1 MNQIKKAWTK
11 PAITIHP
18 AGTEK
23 YEQLMGL
30 IHEQDEQKKKRQQ
43 TENI

>member
-11 PAITIHP
+11 PTITIYP

-30 IHEQDEQKKKRQQ
+30 IHEQDEQKKKRPQ
-43 TENI
+43 TKNI